1 MSPAPVN
8 NPCHQQ
14 AQGRREP
21 DATFEVHPASGHRYL
36 ILTRRDVNGSK
47 SMWLDR
53 RAAQEVVMLINREL
67 PRML

>member
-1 MSPAPVN
+1 MKPAPPN
-8 NPCHQQ
+8 NPNHQQ

-21 DATFEVHPASGHRYL
+21 DATFDVQPASGHRYL
-36 ILTRRDVNGSK
+36 ILTRHDVNGSK
-47 SMWLDR
+47 SLWLDR